1 MDFFFQ
7 IANRLW
13 SLAQNSLLWD
23 NIWPSIVLEQSNSDL
38 YCFLLIKISK
48 IKRTDT
54 QILWF
59 SLFHPWLQKHDR
71 WLSLQLVKLQSVSG
85 ISPINV
91 SMGCWDRSGWCLPS
105 TLCKSPIPCKY
116 KAWELLTVETQENKE
131 HEFNLFSQNS
141 NLSWCYRKF
150 YH

>member
-7 IANRLW
+7 IASRLW

-23 NIWPSIVLEQSNSDL
+23 NIWPSIVLKQSNSDS
-38 YCFLLIKISK
+38 YCSLLIKISK

-59 SLFHPWLQKHDR
+59 SLFHPWLQKYGG

-85 ISPINV
+85 ISPISV
-91 SMGCWDRSGWCLPS
+91 SMGCWDRNGWCLPA
-105 TLCKSPIPCKY
+105 TLCKSPVPCKY
-116 KAWELLTVETQENKE
+116 KACEHLLIVEAQENK
-131 HEFNLFSQNS
+131 NTNIIIRQNI
-141 NLSWCYRKF
+141 NR
-150 YH
+150 